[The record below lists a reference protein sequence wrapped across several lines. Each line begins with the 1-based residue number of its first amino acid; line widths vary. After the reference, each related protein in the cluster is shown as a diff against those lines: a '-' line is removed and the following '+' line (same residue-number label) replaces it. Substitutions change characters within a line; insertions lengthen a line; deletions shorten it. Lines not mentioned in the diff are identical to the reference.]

1 VAQILSGAEVVAALN
16 ERTARAAE
24 ELKTQ
29 GIHPQLA
36 IVRLGKRADEISY
49 ERGATK
55 RCEAVGVLVKSF
67 ALPEEATQDEL
78 FALIHELN
86 ADATVH
92 GVLLLRPLPAHL
104 DDDVV
109 RNALDAN
116 KDIDGITD
124 KTSAAVFT
132 SRKGSFVPCTPHAC
146 MEILDHFGIKLAGK
160 RAVVVGRSLVVGKPV
175 ALMLLDR
182 NATVTLAHSHTVDLP
197 AVVRDADIVIACVG
211 QAKMLGAEYL
221 RAGQTVIDV
230 GINVDETGALVGDV
244 DFEAALEVVEALTP
258 VPGGVGTVTTSV
270 LAKHVV
276 QAAERTQ

>member
-1 VAQILSGAEVVAALN
+1 MAQILSGAEVVAALN

-24 ELKTQ
+24 ELKAQ
-29 GIHPQLA
+29 GIYPQLA

-78 FALIHELN
+78 LSLIHELN

-132 SRKGSFVPCTPHAC
+132 SRQGSFVPCTPHAC

-182 NATVTLAHSHTVDLP
+182 NTTVTLAHSHTVDLP

-221 RAGQTVIDV
+221 RAGQIVIDV

-276 QAAERTQ
+276 QAAERA

>member
-24 ELKTQ
+24 ELKAQ
-29 GIHPQLA
+29 GIYPQLA

-78 FALIHELN
+78 LSLIHELN

-132 SRKGSFVPCTPHAC
+132 SRQGSFVPCTPHAC

-182 NATVTLAHSHTVDLP
+182 NTTVTLAHSHTVDLP

-221 RAGQTVIDV
+221 RAGQIVIDV

-276 QAAERTQ
+276 QAAERA